1 VVSEVDGTGMAN
13 ELQRRKRNALA
24 ETASRALG
32 EREPAYAPRDGNLDG
47 SRLNQFIR
55 DNYKLFLIVFAA
67 TFGLMILYTLNKTPV
82 YTAKSSVMLD
92 QRKRQVLQG
101 VDDVVSGLPSDSSVV
116 DTEVEILNSSQMA
129 YNVAQRVGLVPN
141 VDPTKMNMDQLNE
154 TSEIVQDVIR
164 NRSIQRSG
172 LTYIINIYFASP
184 DPMRAQ
190 QIANGF
196 AEAYIDS
203 QVAVRVQA
211 NERARAHLERE
222 IGELQAKVKQ
232 ADADVAAYRAATG
245 LNTTVSGTLVEQEVS
260 SYNQALAMARAQA
273 AEDQQRLASARAQL
287 GRGVD
292 QLGDTSGGL
301 ISLRGQQAAASAK
314 VAELESRYGP
324 DHPEMIAAKQ
334 QLADLNRVI
343 NTESRRSLATL
354 ETQANASSGRA
365 AALQS
370 KLASTEGQLARAGNA
385 SVRLHEL
392 ESALEAPKALLAAYQ
407 ERLAQISTQSGTEQP
422 DARLVAPAAVPLQPS
437 SPSWPANILLGIGL
451 GTILGMIAVV
461 GRQLFSTGMA
471 SPAEVESTFGVDFL
485 AALPRLRE
493 PDDIA
498 RINHVVDEPNS
509 AFSESMRGLAASIFY
524 SGELNPKVVSITSCY
539 AEEGKTS
546 TAIALS
552 RSLAM
557 RGRRVLTVDCDLQRP
572 SFTTRFG
579 IGSGIGLVDVLKGN
593 ALLEQAI
600 VKDNRTP
607 GHFLPFGHI
616 TEPGQTLPHER
627 FVAAID
633 HLRGKYDV
641 IILDLPPLLQVAETR
656 LIAACSDGAVL
667 LARWRQ
673 TSRQA
678 IDYSLALLGRTGTPV
693 LGLTLTQVPVSSEIM
708 LGGYGAPAPAQ
719 LRSAA

>member
-1 VVSEVDGTGMAN
+1 MFSEVDGNGMAN

-24 ETASRALG
+24 EAPRALV
-32 EREPAYAPRDGNLDG
+32 ERDLGYAPRDGTLDG
-47 SRLNQFIR
+47 SRLGQFIR

-67 TFGLMILYTLNKTPV
+67 TLGLMILYTLNKTPL

-141 VDPTKMNMDQLNE
+141 VDPTKMSMDQLNQ

-164 NRSIQRSG
+164 NRNIQRSG
-172 LTYIINIYFASP
+172 LTYIINIYFNSP
-184 DPMRAQ
+184 DPVKAQ

-222 IGELQAKVKQ
+222 IAELQAKVKQ

-292 QLGDTSGGL
+292 QLGDTSGGGL
-301 ISLRGQQAAASAK
+301 ISLRGQQAAASAR

-334 QLADLNRVI
+334 QLADITRVI

-365 AALQS
+365 AALEA

-451 GTILGMIAVV
+451 GAVFGMIAVL
-461 GRQLFSTGMA
+461 GRQLFSTGLA

-493 PDDIA
+493 ADDIA
-498 RINHVVDEPNS
+498 RIDHVVDEPNS

-524 SGELNPKVVSITSCY
+524 SGEFNPKVVSITSCY

-557 RGRRVLTVDCDLQRP
+557 RGRRVLTIDCDLQRP
-572 SFTTRFG
+572 AFTTRFG
-579 IGSGIGLVDVLKGN
+579 IGSGIGLVDVLQG
-593 ALLEQAI
+593 APLDHAI
-600 VKDNRTP
+600 VKDSRTP
-607 GHFLPFGHI
+607 GHFLPFGQI
-616 TEPGQTLPHER
+616 SQPGQTLPHER
-627 FVAAID
+627 FVAMID
-633 HLRGKYDV
+633 NLRSRYDV

-656 LIAACSDGAVL
+656 LIAAVSDGAVL
-667 LARWRQ
+667 LARWRH

-708 LGGYGAPAPAQ
+708 LGGYGAAPPVA